1 VARDCASEADRGR
14 GGAAVA
20 PCPDAGPIRIDPG
33 PAEVICRCAGL
44 RRCDLSRAVAA
55 CLAEAPDERPG
66 LPQLRRR
73 LRAPLSCRGCRQ
85 LAVAAIM
92 DSVALSGGDPDDRM
106 SPSPAWDMTAPGRGT
121 ERL

>member
-1 VARDCASEADRGR
+1 MARYYALDPDPGP

-20 PCPDAGPIRIDPG
+20 PCPDAGPVRIDQG

-66 LPQLRRR
+66 LPQVRRR
-73 LRAPLSCRGCRQ
+73 LRAALSCRGCRQ
-85 LAVAAIM
+85 LVTAAIM
-92 DSVALSGGDPDDRM
+92 DSVALSGGDPEDRM
-106 SPSPAWDMTAPGRGT
+106 SPSPASDGTAPGCGT